1 MIAIDGWQIP
11 GYDTQVNAG
20 VKLAGGDMSGFGSF
34 ALSSDNGVK
43 PGVLT
48 IKTKIA
54 HADETDLAALITKAK
69 ALDENGARVTYTVNN
84 ALAEAYKIRKAK
96 FDGEVKATEINDVK
110 GWQVTFKLLEVRSI
124 SEREQQQ
131 LDTTANQN
139 SQTQSTESHTQI
151 QQQFENIEGP

>member
-43 PGVLT
+43 PGILT
-48 IKTKIA
+48 VKTKIA
-54 HADETDLAALITKAK
+54 HADENDLAALITKAK

-96 FDGEVKATEINDVK
+96 FDGEVKATELNEVK

-139 SQTQSTESHTQI
+139 SQTQSNESHAQI